1 MTFRTL
7 RFREF
12 LIDDAGAE
20 IVEFA
25 IVLATFTVIT
35 MSAISI
41 LGSAA
46 SAGINADQN
55 SLSNG
60 AVNPP

>member
-1 MTFRTL
+1 MSIQSL

-25 IVLATFTVIT
+25 IILASFTIIT
-35 MSAISI
+35 LSAVSY
-41 LGSAA
+41 LGATA
-46 SAGINADQN
+46 SSRVGTDSY

-60 AVNPP
+60 ALNPP

>member
-12 LIDDAGAE
+12 LKDDAGAE

-25 IVLATFTVIT
+25 IVLASFTVIT
-35 MSAISI
+35 MSAISV
-41 LGSAA
+41 LGNAA
-46 SAGINADQN
+46 SYGINLNQN
-55 SLSNG
+55 SLSAG